1 MKVTAEALEMFELC
15 ASISPSF
22 DFDIIDR
29 LQEGKLKAADIA
41 LPGNLVTNESGVLI
55 GSNFY

>member
-1 MKVTAEALEMFELC
+1 MKVTAEALETSELRT
-15 ASISPSF
+15 AISPSF

-29 LQEGKLKAADIA
+29 LQEGQLKTADFA

-55 GSNFY
+55 GSDFY